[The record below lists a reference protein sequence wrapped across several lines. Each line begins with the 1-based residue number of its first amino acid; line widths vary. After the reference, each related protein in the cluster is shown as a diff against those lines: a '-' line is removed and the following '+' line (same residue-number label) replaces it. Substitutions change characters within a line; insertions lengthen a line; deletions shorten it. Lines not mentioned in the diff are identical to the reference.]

1 MFPKKKKED
10 KIEKKSFDSST
21 KYLPTTLLVG
31 IQKDVN
37 EKALRSFILSVSKT
51 SFEKIGDVKFNI
63 KKLEKN
69 HFLYE
74 IHNGSQDLTYLD
86 LVYKKLFIE
95 EQNEMFLKTNKD
107 NVRLIKRPNGKI
119 DTNVLLEHNNRDDL
133 AEVDYETNVKSETI
147 IKEGFGLFYT
157 NLFLV
162 TVSAIVAL
170 GSFVTKYSM
179 TNEDYSFNYKKDNS
193 SSPMEFISTLNFE
206 HTEYQYLSK
215 IEYSNGTWKETIGTI
230 EKPKVDV
237 HAPKVDELENIEN
250 LSNTIVSEPME
261 KTPVTE
267 KIVVDDN
274 TQKAKA
280 LVEEIE
286 SVNKEPEQKTIADA
300 VLEMD
305 EVSLDDINLDDYVVE
320 EMPSKNVKEEKQV
333 SQKTNVEKKPTHSG
347 FKIIDMDKLKT
358 LDLSNLPE
366 NIVIEEG
373 DK

>member
-1 MFPKKKKED
+1 MFPKNKKEY
-10 KIEKKSFDSST
+10 KIEKKFFDSSS

-37 EKALRSFILSVSKT
+37 EKALRSFILSISKT
-51 SFEKIGDVKFNI
+51 SFEKIGNVKFNI

-74 IHNGSQDLTYLD
+74 IHNGSQNLTYLD

-95 EQNEMFLKTNKD
+95 EQNEIFLKTNKD
-107 NVRLIKRPNGKI
+107 NIRLIKRPNGKI
-119 DTNVLLEHNNRDDL
+119 DTSVLLEHNNRDDV
-133 AEVDYETNVKSETI
+133 AEVDYETRAKSEMI

-179 TNEDYSFNYKKDNS
+179 TNEDYTFNYKKDNS

-215 IEYSNGTWKETIGTI
+215 IEYSNGSWKETIGRI

-237 HAPKVDELENIEN
+237 HAPTVDELDNVEN
-250 LSNTIVSEPME
+250 LNNNIVSYPME
-261 KTPVTE
+261 KTPITE
-267 KIVVDDN
+267 NIVVDDN
-274 TQKAKA
+274 IQKAKK

-305 EVSLDDINLDDYVVE
+305 EVSLDNINLDDYVIE
-320 EMPSKNVKEEKQV
+320 EIPSKDIKEEKQV
-333 SQKTNVEKKPTHSG
+333 SQKKNVENKLTHSG
-347 FKIIDMDKLKT
+347 FKIIEMDKLKT